1 MGLKNKSV
9 LVIGFNTRPL
19 VYSLNRAGYHVYS
32 VDFFGDIDLYPYV
45 EDALILTK
53 QLNSSYDLLKEGYAK
68 FIPKL
73 TFKLLEKYPTID
85 YYIIGSGLDDHFNER
100 KLILNKIQNEKS
112 SIYNLN
118 NDFEVLQRARNLKY
132 LYDFLKEFDYKV
144 PLTYPLQHNEREIT
158 YPIILKKSKSSGGL
172 NIIKIKSE
180 EELALTLKILKSN
193 EFNPSD
199 WMFQEFIDG
208 IPVSC
213 TVISNGKE
221 SIVLSIN
228 RQIIGEKFVNSPK
241 EFMYCGNIVPANL
254 LEKDCT
260 LIEEISLLL
269 ANKLNLKGINGFDYV
284 LKEHY
289 PYLMEINPRIPGSIR
304 VSEDALNLNL
314 MDLHVK
320 SFNNKY
326 WEEIKTIGR
335 SLEFNNFSTKLIY
348 FAPKLISR
356 EIVMKINALK
366 FIHDKSD
373 PESLIQKN
381 TPVCSI
387 LYKDKTFSASYF
399 GALKISNEIHQ
410 IISNG

>member
-1 MGLKNKSV
+1 
-9 LVIGFNTRPL
+9 
-19 VYSLNRAGYHVYS
+19 
-32 VDFFGDIDLYPYV
+32 
-45 EDALILTK
+45 
-53 QLNSSYDLLKEGYAK
+53 
-68 FIPKL
+68 
-73 TFKLLEKYPTID
+73 
-85 YYIIGSGLDDHFNER
+85 
-100 KLILNKIQNEKS
+100 
-112 SIYNLN
+112 
-118 NDFEVLQRARNLKY
+118 
-132 LYDFLKEFDYKV
+132 
-144 PLTYPLQHNEREIT
+144 
-158 YPIILKKSKSSGGL
+158 
-172 NIIKIKSE
+172 
-180 EELALTLKILKSN
+180 
-193 EFNPSD
+193 
-199 WMFQEFIDG
+199 
-208 IPVSC
+208 
-213 TVISNGKE
+213 
-221 SIVLSIN
+221 
-228 RQIIGEKFVNSPK
+228 
-241 EFMYCGNIVPANL
+241 MYCGNIVPANL